1 MCVLTSPP
9 RDSRGSLVSEV
20 RGKGD
25 SCDSCL
31 CRRPHLARE
40 EEKDMSRKD
49 KVSRVSVSIQGHRES
64 TLAQG
69 TEEEARQALR
79 LSIDLMPPEGR
90 YDKGVRALCQCQDSD
105 SILRVPP
112 AGCHFLIAVEGRG
125 TGCYFLG

>member
-20 RGKGD
+20 RSKGD
-25 SCDSCL
+25 SCGSCL

-49 KVSRVSVSIQGHRES
+49 KVSRVSASIQGHRES

-79 LSIDLMPPEGR
+79 LRTDLMPPEGR
-90 YDKGVRALCQCQDSD
+90 CDKGVITLCQYQASG
-105 SILRVPP
+105 STLRVPCRLSFP
-112 AGCHFLIAVEGRG
+112 HCS
-125 TGCYFLG
+125 